1 MSVVQNSWRG
11 TAQKRRVS
19 SRKMKLVPE
28 LGDGSDMDDKSNPL
42 FGEVLEPEA
51 PAPEAPKTEQVT
63 YTPGPDDPTSV
74 KWHGYTFHANV
85 PKAVAN
91 ADLVERARGNKFF
104 KVGEFTE
111 SDVVTTR
118 EEPPAPKTAEGSL
131 EMTGR
136 YQWVKDFLPM
146 MSRERCRTVIIAS
159 DGDDNGDTEGVTPV
173 GRLKLDSRLKTSCR
187 AKLLS
192 VPSR

>member
-1 MSVVQNSWRG
+1 
-11 TAQKRRVS
+11 
-19 SRKMKLVPE
+19 
-28 LGDGSDMDDKSNPL
+28 MDDKSNPL

-111 SDVVTTR
+111 V
-118 EEPPAPKTAEGSL
+118 
-131 EMTGR
+131 
-136 YQWVKDFLPM
+136 
-146 MSRERCRTVIIAS
+146 RCR
-159 DGDDNGDTEGVTPV
+159 DDARRAAGAENRRAV
-173 GRLKLDSRLKTSCR
+173 SRSCR
-187 AKLLS
+187 RVVQADAE
-192 VPSR
+192 RRAA

>member
-19 SRKMKLVPE
+19 SRKTKLVPVV
-28 LGDGSDMDDKSNPL
+28 GDGSDMDDKSNPL

-118 EEPPAPKTAEGSL
+118 EEPPAPKTAEQYRAHAVAWFKQMQSVEQLDTKWQGEETLRMSCGVGSDDL
-131 EMTGR
+131 EYLGH
-136 YQWVKDFLPM
+136 LSGP
-146 MSRERCRTVIIAS
+146 
-159 DGDDNGDTEGVTPV
+159 
-173 GRLKLDSRLKTSCR
+173 LR
-187 AKLLS
+187 AELRK
-192 VPSR
+192 RDMA